1 MISFVQ
7 RKTLVQ
13 VLLIVFLAVLGYSN
27 TFHVPYIF
35 DDVWS
40 IVENPKIRDLHFFL
54 ETDAIRSTRYLGFL
68 TFALNYAVHELD
80 VTGYHVVNLAIHIIN
95 ASLVYLL
102 VLLTLR
108 TPRMRNGASSL
119 VSLLPLGAA
128 LLFVSHPLQSQA
140 VTYIAQ
146 RFASLATL
154 FYLLCLVLY
163 IRSRLSE
170 NNAPRYTLYTLSLLS
185 AVCAMKTKE
194 ISFTLPVV
202 IALYE
207 LLFFQGKA
215 AKRILRLVPLF
226 LTMLIIPL
234 SLIGIDKPIGEVIGD
249 VSEATKVQ
257 TSLSRW
263 EYLMTQFRVLVT
275 YIRLVFV
282 PINQNLD
289 YDYPVSRTFFDPNV
303 VLSFLFLLLLFGGGV
318 YLLYKSRIT
327 NHKSPNTHY
336 RLISFGIFWFFI
348 TLSVESSLI
357 PIVDVIFEHRMY
369 LPGAGV
375 FIATGT
381 GALILAERL
390 KEKWRGAEKT
400 VAAAFMVIVLLLTAT
415 TLARN
420 LVWKDGITLWQDV
433 VQKSP
438 RNSIAHYNLGVVYQD
453 KGRIEEA
460 IQQYLLAIRIRP
472 DYADAYTN
480 LGKAYLS
487 KGMYEKAIEQFR
499 IALTFEPKNTIA
511 HFNLGV
517 IYLESGS
524 LDPAKKEFE
533 TVLRLDPYF
542 YQARQF
548 LDYISTSQ

>member
-7 RKTLVQ
+7 RKTLVH
-13 VLLIVFLAVLGYSN
+13 VLLIVVFAVLGYAN

-35 DDVWS
+35 DDVWT

-54 ETDAIRSTRYLGFL
+54 ETDIIRSTRYLGFL
-68 TFALNYAVHELD
+68 TFALNYAVHGLD

-95 ASLVYLL
+95 AALVYLL

-108 TPRMRNGASSL
+108 TPRLRNGAIPFTA
-119 VSLLPLGAA
+119 LLPLGAA

-170 NNAPRYTLYTLSLLS
+170 NTAARAALYVLALLS

-194 ISFTLPVV
+194 ISFTLPV
-202 IALYE
+202 ILALYE
-207 LLFFQGKA
+207 VLFFRGAAGK
-215 AKRILRLVPLF
+215 RLLRLVPF
-226 LTMLIIPL
+226 VLTMLIIPL

-263 EYLMTQFRVLVT
+263 EYLMTQFRVIMT

-282 PINQNLD
+282 PVNQNLD
-289 YDYPVSRTFFDPNV
+289 YDYPVYRTFVDPNV
-303 VLSFLFLLLLFGGGV
+303 VLSFLFLAALCGTAV
-318 YLLYKSRIT
+318 YLLYQSRIT
-327 NHKSPNTHY
+327 THKSPDTHY
-336 RLISFGIFWFFI
+336 RLIAFGIFWFFI

-369 LPGAGV
+369 LPSVGV

-381 GALILAERL
+381 GALLLTARL
-390 KEKWRGAEKT
+390 KETWRRAEKT

-415 TLARN
+415 TFARN

-433 VQKSP
+433 VRKSP
-438 RNSIAHYNLGVVYQD
+438 HNSIAHYNLGVVYQD
-453 KGRIEEA
+453 KGRNEEA
-460 IQQYLLAIRIRP
+460 IQQYLIAIRIRP
-472 DYADAYTN
+472 DYAAAYTN

-487 KGMYEKAIEQFR
+487 KGMYEQAIGHFR
-499 IALTFEPKNTIA
+499 TALEFEPQDTIDNVKQKNQDQT
-511 HFNLGV
+511 
-517 IYLESGS
+517 
-524 LDPAKKEFE
+524 
-533 TVLRLDPYF
+533 T
-542 YQARQF
+542 
-548 LDYISTSQ
+548 